1 MKDWLDIA
9 IKVVVLAAGIGI
21 LYLQK
26 NYVTREEFVV
36 LSEKMS
42 DRMTKIE
49 QVLIRMESTA
59 ETDRRQ
65 DTMLADHENRLRA
78 LEKN

>member
-59 ETDRRQ
+59 ETDHRQ
-65 DTMLADHENRLRA
+65 DVILADHENRLRS